1 MSKVLARNLQREGM
15 VTMKKVTACASCAET
30 LKGAGY
36 AVREKESSDK
46 RSRCQF
52 CQRIGWFSIYE
63 TEKPKKEEAET

>member
-1 MSKVLARNLQREGM
+1 
-15 VTMKKVTACASCAET
+15 MKKITACAACAET

-63 TEKPKKEEAET
+63 TEKLKKEEAEI